1 MEMDAVSIFFFNAMP
16 MPTRKF
22 DIKHLLE
29 LSRNDVD
36 GAAGIGESVKLFP
49 AEVSW
54 QQDRSEGHASVTV
67 PPPRAVA
74 IGRWEEG
81 GEHGRREGWPPHRI
95 PPATGSSG

>member
-1 MEMDAVSIFFFNAMP
+1 

-67 PPPRAVA
+67 L
-74 IGRWEEG
+74 
-81 GEHGRREGWPPHRI
+81 
-95 PPATGSSG
+95 